1 MAGERHRMISRAYI
15 GGLQTA
21 MQVFFVQFFY
31 LVLFVFL
38 LPVVFTDYVIVVKDV
53 DKVMIHDNSE

>member
-1 MAGERHRMISRAYI
+1 MISRAYI